1 MKYRAFAPQHRC
13 RFNADKNAPHFCRL
27 TWALGVIPN
36 QTAAMRSRSLQ
47 PLFALMLL
55 TPAVG
60 GASCNIVNGK
70 AYGDCQNVTV
80 RHGAGPA
87 LNVRSHVTESAIV
100 SGATVHSGGSLHL
113 SGISNGDIVVKKGGH
128 LSVTGVVNATIHNGG
143 GTVEIE
149 GIVGSLVSN
158 GGQAT
163 VGGQVGNFSGKGPVT
178 FKKGAVLQGAPLE
191 QAFRLPR
198 VQSPVEGRSQ

>member
-1 MKYRAFAPQHRC
+1 M
-13 RFNADKNAPHFCRL
+13 D
-27 TWALGVIPN
+27 
-36 QTAAMRSRSLQ
+36 SRSLY
-47 PLFALMLL
+47 PMLALMLVA
-55 TPAVG
+55 PSVG
-60 GASCNIVNGK
+60 GAACNIVNGK

-80 RHGAGPA
+80 RDGTGPA

-113 SGISNGDIVVKKGGH
+113 SGISNGDIVVKRGGR
-128 LSVTGVVNATIHNGG
+128 LSVTGVVNATVRNEG

-149 GIVGSLVSN
+149 GMVGSFVSN

-191 QAFRLPR
+191 QTLRLPR